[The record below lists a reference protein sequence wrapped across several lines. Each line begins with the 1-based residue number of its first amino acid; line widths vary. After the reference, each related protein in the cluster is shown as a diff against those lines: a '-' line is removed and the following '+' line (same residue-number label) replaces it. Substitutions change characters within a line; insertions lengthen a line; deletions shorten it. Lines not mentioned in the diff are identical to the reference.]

1 MGKERTKV
9 NEGRQRQRYNREF
22 QLEAVR
28 LLELGQKPAAQLALE
43 LGIRR
48 NLLYKWQKDLHGK
61 ADQAFRGQGRKPHAQ
76 QSEVARLKSELEK
89 VTEERDILKKA
100 AAYFAKELK

>member
-1 MGKERTKV
+1 MGKERGKV
-9 NEGRQRQRYNREF
+9 NPERQRQRFTREF
-22 QLEAVR
+22 KLEAVR

-48 NLLYKWQKDLHGK
+48 NLLYKWQKDLRGK
-61 ADQAFRGQGRKPHAQ
+61 GEAAFRGQGRKPLDQ
-76 QSEVARLKSELEK
+76 QGEVERLKAELRR